1 MLTNQLSA
9 ASVVLKDLFVQFG
22 HSLNIKYY
30 KAYTNGIE
38 FLQRKQ
44 GVNIVLLLIPFQS
57 VLLRVRSTSG
67 LQEIGKTKL

>member
-1 MLTNQLSA
+1 MLKNQLSA
-9 ASVVLKDLFVQFG
+9 GSVVLKALFVEPG
-22 HSLNIKYY
+22 HSLNIKCY

-38 FLQRKQ
+38 FLSRKQ

-57 VLLRVRSTSG
+57 VLLRVKRTSG